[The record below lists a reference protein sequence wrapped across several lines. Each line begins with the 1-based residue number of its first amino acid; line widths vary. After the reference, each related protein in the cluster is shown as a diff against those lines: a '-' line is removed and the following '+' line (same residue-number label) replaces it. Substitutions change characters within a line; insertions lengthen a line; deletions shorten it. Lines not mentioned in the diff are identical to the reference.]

1 MEVKILRKFHDKA
14 DFNKVYLVGE
24 TVTFDEERANELVK
38 LGLVEPV
45 QEEADAET
53 DTETDTE
60 AEAEESVEPVEEA
73 APAEEAAEVAED
85 AKDEE

>member
-1 MEVKILRKFHDKA
+1 MEVKILHKFHDKA

-53 DTETDTE
+53 ATETDTE
-60 AEAEESVEPVEEA
+60 AEAEA
-73 APAEEAAEVAED
+73 APAEEAAVKPVATRRRST
-85 AKDEE
+85 KDN